1 MGMVM
6 GTTQFIFFRIYLP
19 GGPDVF
25 HYLLSSWCECTVH
38 QDAERRISIST
49 SNIAKPP
56 KPEANTMA
64 PNLPRGSGGLPAEMS
79 W

>member
-6 GTTQFIFFRIYLP
+6 GTMQFIFFHIYLP
-19 GGPDVF
+19 GGPDPLQ
-25 HYLLSSWCECTVH
+25 YLLSSWCECTVP